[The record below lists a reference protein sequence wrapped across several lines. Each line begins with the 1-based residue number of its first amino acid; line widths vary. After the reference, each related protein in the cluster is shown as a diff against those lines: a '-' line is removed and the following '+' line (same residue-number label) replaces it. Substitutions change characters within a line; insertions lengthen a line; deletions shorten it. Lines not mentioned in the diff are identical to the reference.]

1 MTHNKQI
8 VKIELEK
15 LRYKNYKCKYGQSI
29 FTNFFQEYY
38 FSKKFKIDKRR
49 TPFSSL
55 ILSNQNTLDEAL
67 KVLKE
72 IPYNPMK
79 IKETIELICQK
90 SEKSQYEFEKLLK
103 IPNRKY
109 EDYRN
114 WINMRKILTS
124 LYSIYKNITGKKI
137 KIYS

>member
-1 MTHNKQI
+1 MSYNKQI

-15 LRYKNYKCKYGQSI
+15 LRYKNYKCKHGQSI
-29 FTNFFQEYY
+29 FTKFFQEYY
-38 FSKKFKIDKRR
+38 FSKKFKIYKRR
-49 TPFSSL
+49 THLSSL
-55 ILSNQNTLDEAL
+55 ILPNQNTLDEAL
-67 KVLKE
+67 KEHKE

-90 SEKSQYEFEKLLK
+90 LEKSKYEFQKLLK

-114 WINMRKILTS
+114 WSNMRKILTS